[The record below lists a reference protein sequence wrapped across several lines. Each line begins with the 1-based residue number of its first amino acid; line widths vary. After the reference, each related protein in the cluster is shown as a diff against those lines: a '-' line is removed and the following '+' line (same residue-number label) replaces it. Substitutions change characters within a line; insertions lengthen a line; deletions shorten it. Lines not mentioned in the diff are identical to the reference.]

1 MSAKLAYKSTSSR
14 IVTSDRNVIMAQTAE
29 RKRDRMH
36 LRLDTASKR
45 KLERAAAYSNRS
57 VTEFVLANAVEAA
70 DKVIAEHERVVLND
84 HDRDVFFEAIM
95 NPPEP
100 NKALRDAMRWYRG
113 LAKQ

>member
-1 MSAKLAYKSTSSR
+1 MSAKLAYKTTSSR
-14 IVTSDRNVIMAQTAE
+14 IVTSDREVVMARTAE

-36 LRLDTASKR
+36 LRLDAASKH

-70 DKVIAEHERVVLND
+70 DKVIAEHERIVLSD
-84 HDRDVFFEAIM
+84 RDRDVFFEAIV
-95 NPPEP
+95 NPPGP
-100 NKALRDAMRWYRG
+100 NKALRDARMWY